1 MNKLQLREAK
11 REAIRLLKSKGIDTD
26 KLLVNIAKKKAKDRA
41 IRVALMVDHNRH
53 NSLRNKLGKCIINTS
68 GPSAARVALGKKSR
82 HMA

>member
-11 REAIRLLKSKGIDTD
+11 REAIRLLKSKG
-26 KLLVNIAKKKAKDRA
+26 
-41 IRVALMVDHNRH
+41 MVDHNRH
-53 NSLRNKLGKCIINTS
+53 NSLLNKLGKCIINTS